1 MIAADDITRE
11 EIVEVCKSV
20 DIHSFIESL
29 PEGYDTII
37 NENSN
42 NISVGQKQRIAIARS
57 ILTGAKVLLFDEV
70 TSALDNETQE
80 IVLRMMENIRH
91 NHILIIVSHKISNI
105 ISADKIIVLNSGEI
119 VGIGKHDE
127 LMSNCQLYST
137 LYEMEE

>member
-1 MIAADDITRE
+1 LNLLSRLYTDYNGEILVNDEEIRTIAEESYRSRVSRVFQEPLLFNMSIEKNLMIAADDITRE

-57 ILTGAKVLLFDEV
+57 ILTGEKVLLFDEV
-70 TSALDNETQE
+70 TSALDTETQE
-80 IVLRMMENIRH
+80 IVLRMM
-91 NHILIIVSHKISNI
+91 
-105 ISADKIIVLNSGEI
+105 
-119 VGIGKHDE
+119 
-127 LMSNCQLYST
+127 
-137 LYEMEE
+137 